1 MYSKK
6 IGFIALAVLALVL
19 LPACTRSAS
28 QAPLATPTLE
38 AGIVQP
44 AAATPAE
51 GMELIQQ
58 IATQTAMAGGGQPEA
73 GGTPAPADA
82 NTTPVSANVTP
93 VDANTTPVVA
103 ISTLPPLSGQA
114 ATNTPLPSPTPQV
127 ISQPVS
133 APGTYTL
140 QYGEFPYCIARRFN
154 VDPDELLRANGLV
167 DSQILQPGLV
177 LTIPSGGKPFPGPR
191 ALISHPAT
199 YTALSGD
206 TIYGIACKFGDVDP
220 MAIANANGLTAPY
233 KLTPGTQLQIP

>member
-6 IGFIALAVLALVL
+6 IGLIALAVLMLLV

-28 QAPLATPTLE
+28 QAPLATPTLD
-38 AGIVQP
+38 AAIAQP

-58 IATQTAMAGGGQPEA
+58 FATQTALASTGGQPSA
-73 GGTPAPADA
+73 TDATATPAPIDPNATA
-82 NTTPVSANVTP
+82 APALPTLEPVAGEATAAP
-93 VDANTTPVVA
+93 
-103 ISTLPPLSGQA
+103 STA
-114 ATNTPLPSPTPQV
+114 MPSPTPEV
-127 ISQPVS
+127 VSQPVS

-140 QYGEFPYCIARRFN
+140 QFGEFPYCIARRFN
-154 VDPDELLRANGLV
+154 VDPDELLAKNGLV

-177 LTIPSGGKPFPGPR
+177 LTIPSGGKTFPGVR

-199 YTALSGD
+199 YTVLSGD

-220 MAIANANGLTAPY
+220 MAIASANGLSAPY
-233 KLTPGTQLQIP
+233 TVSAGTQLQIP